1 MNNEIKNNE
10 SVKTINLFLLI
21 VVLILV
27 ISGSTF
33 AFFAF
38 SATNDVI
45 GGNAGSVNLTLTVE
59 KVLPDADNNPD
70 DILIAN
76 FSELPDNLDNNCT
89 DGEYALCQV
98 YKINLA
104 NAATGVNT
112 NVKGSLSFDNTNVP
126 NLSWVYLGN
135 TYSSANIP
143 NTFNTASSTYTD
155 FINGYLL
162 TAGTNKDFYILVWV
176 NESLEEQTDNGT
188 YTGTV
193 RFEDSN
199 GKGVTS
205 TFTSN

>member
-89 DGEYALCQV
+89 DGEYALCQL

-126 NLSWVYLGN
+126 NLSWVYLGD
-135 TYSSANIP
+135 TYSSDNIP

-155 FINGYLL
+155 FVNGHLL

-188 YTGTV
+188 FSGTV